1 MPIPK
6 EVQPEPL
13 LLPPMLLAP
22 TTGLDAPE
30 GGPWD
35 FNSTLVKAFR
45 LCSCI
50 VAFRFWV
57 AASVGKVNTFG
68 RVPLEN

>member
-30 GGPWD
+30 GGAPGISIQPLLKL
-35 FNSTLVKAFR
+35 FVFLLV
-45 LCSCI
+45 L
-50 VAFRFWV
+50 
-57 AASVGKVNTFG
+57 
-68 RVPLEN
+68 